1 MSINFYIPGFTSNNL
16 AFSLALT
23 EIMKRH
29 PEAFYT
35 DFKISAFYGSF
46 NTAIWNG
53 GRPTVLGQNI
63 QPSLEEMKNTI
74 DLLKSQN
81 IPICYTYTNSLL
93 QEKHLSDTFCN
104 KTLELAY
111 NNSGN
116 GIILSSEILESY
128 LREKY
133 PNFKYI
139 LSTTKFLRDPA
150 DINQATEKYDMVVI
164 DGRDSKNFEFL
175 NKLKNKDKIEIMLN
189 LLCAKNCPSWEMDYK
204 ETSAINLFELEYSKS
219 SIAKV
224 CPRVKNLNSFDD
236 FLKLDSIIKIEELFN
251 TYIKMGFTNFKIVG
265 RVAPPDRVLDS
276 YLYYLCKPEYK
287 DSIKAELVK
296 FL

>member
-1 MSINFYIPGFTSNNL
+1 
-16 AFSLALT
+16 
-23 EIMKRH
+23 
-29 PEAFYT
+29 
-35 DFKISAFYGSF
+35 
-46 NTAIWNG
+46 
-53 GRPTVLGQNI
+53 
-63 QPSLEEMKNTI
+63 
-74 DLLKSQN
+74 
-81 IPICYTYTNSLL
+81 
-93 QEKHLSDTFCN
+93 
-104 KTLELAY
+104 
-111 NNSGN
+111 
-116 GIILSSEILESY
+116 
-128 LREKY
+128 
-133 PNFKYI
+133 

-189 LLCAKNCPSWEMDYK
+189 LLCAKDCPLWETHYK

-219 SIAKV
+219 SVVEA
-224 CPRVKNLNSFDD
+224 CPRAKSLNCFDD
-236 FLKLDSIIKIEELFN
+236 FLKLDSIIRIEELFD

-265 RVAPPDRVLDS
+265 RVDPPSRVLDS